1 MAEAA
6 APQRVTR
13 RTFIGW
19 WMASILTSLT
29 VAGII
34 PILPYL
40 WPAPPKGQKKGPVTI
55 ALDTPLDQISD
66 GQAVKF
72 NAPASPNSAFIMAD
86 GGGDNPPGDLA
97 FGGFV
102 VNNHAHTQA
111 LPITCPHLPAPSPL
125 TTTNN

>member
-1 MAEAA
+1 MADAA

-72 NAPASPNSAFIMAD
+72 NAPASPNSAFILAD
-86 GGGDNPPGDLA
+86 SAPHHPPRHPPFPPSLSKNPA
-97 FGGFV
+97 K
-102 VNNHAHTQA
+102 T
-111 LPITCPHLPAPSPL
+111 
-125 TTTNN
+125 